1 MARWRSQLDEGHV
14 SFYGLVHFSV
24 HFELRGQS
32 YELVTDAPITS
43 AETIW
48 IRNDTDFKPTRDMMD
63 ASDDKSFIGS
73 LKLDSDLAKPR

>member
-1 MARWRSQLDEGHV
+1 LAEARV

-32 YELVTDAPITS
+32 YELVTDAPITR

-48 IRNDTDFKPTRDMMD
+48 IRNHTDFTPTRAMMG
-63 ASDDKSFIGS
+63 AFDDKSVIGS
-73 LKLDSDLAKPR
+73 LKLDSDLAKQR

>member
-1 MARWRSQLDEGHV
+1 LAEARV

-32 YELVTDAPITS
+32 YELVTDAPITR

-48 IRNDTDFKPTRDMMD
+48 IRNHTDFTPTRAMMG
-63 ASDDKSFIGS
+63 ASDDKSVIGS